1 MGSALDDADTLAT
14 AMASLHSNAHYL
26 NAIARMAVRRE
37 VVVTEPVYSVQGV
50 PLLLPGQVLDGS
62 LRELLGTHRLQASL
76 DAQLSVSDPADT
88 SALYREVMRL
98 MEAHPLGRMLA
109 AELGSD
115 GALLGRALRQ
125 MHWPAQAR
133 FKMTLMQ
140 DQLPVLFEHSL
151 LMAMVALFLAIRAG
165 WDEGQCSRLA
175 VAALLHDV
183 GMLYM
188 SNAWVDANYRLS
200 DRERAQL
207 AAHSITGSMAVQ
219 AMGAYPFS
227 VEDAVLEHHECLDGS
242 GYPRHLMGDAISPM
256 GRVLMVAEVVS
267 AFFGKYTAA
276 ASQRL
281 SLTLRLHAGRYPAEH
296 VAPVLGLLQHASS
309 TAPAVSVEEV
319 LRDCQA
325 VATVLRYWASCKR
338 VLPAQWQTQ
347 AGSRAL
353 MWMDSRLR
361 ALEVSLAESG
371 AHPRPQE
378 DWQQILEQ
386 MPDSVDELGLIH
398 REVLWQLGSCIHTCQ
413 RRWPA
418 NADSPSEVERALW
431 TWIHSSRKVLEQAGA
446 NTGQDLA
453 HDPAPPS

>member
-1 MGSALDDADTLAT
+1 
-14 AMASLHSNAHYL
+14 
-26 NAIARMAVRRE
+26 
-37 VVVTEPVYSVQGV
+37 
-50 PLLLPGQVLDGS
+50 
-62 LRELLGTHRLQASL
+62 
-76 DAQLSVSDPADT
+76 
-88 SALYREVMRL
+88 
-98 MEAHPLGRMLA
+98 
-109 AELGSD
+109 
-115 GALLGRALRQ
+115 
-125 MHWPAQAR
+125 
-133 FKMTLMQ
+133 
-140 DQLPVLFEHSL
+140 
-151 LMAMVALFLAIRAG
+151 
-165 WDEGQCSRLA
+165 
-175 VAALLHDV
+175 
-183 GMLYM
+183 
-188 SNAWVDANYRLS
+188 
-200 DRERAQL
+200 
-207 AAHSITGSMAVQ
+207 MAVQ

-227 VEDAVLEHHECLDGS
+227 VEDAVLEHHECMDGS

-296 VAPVLGLLQHASS
+296 VTPVLGLLQHASS
-309 TAPAVSVEEV
+309 TAPVVSADEV

-338 VLPAQWQTQ
+338 VLPEQWQAQ

-386 MPDSVDELGLIH
+386 MPDSVAELGLIH
-398 REVLWQLGSCIHTCQ
+398 REVLWQLGSCMHTCQ

-418 NADSPSEVERALW
+418 NAHSPSEVERALW
-431 TWIHSSRKVLEQAGA
+431 TWIHSSRNVLEQAGA
-446 NTGQDLA
+446 NTGQDA
-453 HDPAPPS
+453 GHDPAAPS